1 MSSSQL
7 SLPLAKGLKL
17 SPKPP
22 GEPQMGMDTDIS
34 FRGLS
39 NPQIEKVIQS
49 VRLGGGDQDL
59 CPMGALRGQT
69 GRRVLI
75 GLYVEKCRYEEICR
89 GGIVGFPPS
98 RMFSRIFL
106 PNA

>member
-49 VRLGGGDQDL
+49 VRLGGGSGFMPHGCIEGPDRKEGPDW
-59 CPMGALRGQT
+59 T
-69 GRRVLI
+69 
-75 GLYVEKCRYEEICR
+75 IC
-89 GGIVGFPPS
+89 GKMQI
-98 RMFSRIFL
+98 
-106 PNA
+106 